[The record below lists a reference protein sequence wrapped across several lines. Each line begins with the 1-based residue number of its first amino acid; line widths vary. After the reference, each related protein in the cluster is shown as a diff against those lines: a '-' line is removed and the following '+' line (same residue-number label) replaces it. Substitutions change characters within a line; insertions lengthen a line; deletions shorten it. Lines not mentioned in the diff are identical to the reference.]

1 MFIPCACRSCF
12 KRHIPFFNVSWFSLS
27 FCIFSLF
34 LFFVITSE
42 RLFYESLCP
51 FVHSVIF
58 CYLCMLSSLIRM
70 EAATGTSPNGLRVF
84 KRQNYTTTPEI
95 SRIFNPNSPGKKQ
108 HFRCIFD
115 LSMYKSNRMSVY
127 VYVCL
132 YQRISLTI

>member
-1 MFIPCACRSCF
+1 MC
-12 KRHIPFFNVSWFSLS
+12 LS
-27 FCIFSLF
+27 FIFQKTAMLILNSFVILLFSIF
-34 LFFVITSE
+34 LFFVITTKH
-42 RLFYESLCP
+42 LLYKSLCP

-115 LSMYKSNRMSVY
+115 LSIYKSNRMSVY

-132 YQRISLTI
+132 YQRISLTT